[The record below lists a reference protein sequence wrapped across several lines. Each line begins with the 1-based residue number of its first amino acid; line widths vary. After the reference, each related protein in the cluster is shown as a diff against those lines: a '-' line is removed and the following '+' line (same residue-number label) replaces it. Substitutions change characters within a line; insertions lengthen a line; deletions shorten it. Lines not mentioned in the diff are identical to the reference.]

1 MEVVLHPAQLYLLWT
16 HLLWTHLLT
25 KVSLSIQA
33 FSPVLPHDY
42 MYMYINVL
50 RQHTVDFWW
59 WLAIPVH
66 DQFAFEW
73 FKFTFKLGS
82 NLHSNFMERISG
94 TGQSNC
100 TKSFHQSE
108 LSTSL
113 PLESEFR
120 DVELS
125 KLFIRVS
132 SAGLNLF
139 FTPIPSVVWKTF
151 GTKKFLTRSGVRK
164 LNTRNIFYNK

>member
-1 MEVVLHPAQLYLLWT
+1 MQ
-16 HLLWTHLLT
+16 
-25 KVSLSIQA
+25 S
-33 FSPVLPHDY
+33 
-42 MYMYINVL
+42 YMYINVL

-59 WLAIPVH
+59 WLATPVH

-100 TKSFHQSE
+100 TKSFHQSEFSTSLPLESE